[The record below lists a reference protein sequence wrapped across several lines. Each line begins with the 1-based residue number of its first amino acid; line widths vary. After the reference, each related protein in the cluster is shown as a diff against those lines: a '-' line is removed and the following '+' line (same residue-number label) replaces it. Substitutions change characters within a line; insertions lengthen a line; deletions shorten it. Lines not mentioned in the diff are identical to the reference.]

1 VDGEIEIFTKERDK
15 DGDGKLNKVTVKW
28 TRDSAEKAFGME
40 WCCKLMWTEKPL
52 HWRIVIFAPINMQT
66 RTKVDESCM
75 VVTNCHMREF

>member
-40 WCCKLMWTEKPL
+40 WCCKLMWTWKTIRKNE
-52 HWRIVIFAPINMQT
+52 
-66 RTKVDESCM
+66 DESWWKL
-75 VVTNCHMREF
+75 MRAAW